1 MQLSKFRQILVFA
14 ARQIWPDCAAFSFVW
29 FVGGFLNFS
38 KFLDIFGTIDALFR
52 PMQTQRVF
60 IFVGTFFWFIASFSS
75 QAEGTPFFPQS
86 VASGDPTHDSVV
98 LWTRLVA
105 DGGDNDRVLGLTV
118 TAEGDLGMVGSTAKL
133 EGVNLYSGPPVPA
146 PTSYDGCAKVRVTG
160 LSPNQFYYYQFAYED
175 NETLRRSAIGRTWTA
190 PEASDSAPIRF
201 AVFNCSDYSGRYY
214 NTLKHLNEQEAENLN
229 FVLHLGDYIY
239 ETTADPSFQTVDD
252 ERSIAFSEPEEAIQ
266 FANFLAA
273 KSLSNYRD
281 LYKSYRSD
289 PHLLRA
295 HELFPWV
302 VIWDDHEYSDDH
314 YGSVATYFDGKA
326 AEENAERKKS
336 AERAWMEFIPAAIG
350 LDVSGNGL
358 SIGSESLYPNTKIYR
373 ALNFGKNLDLILT
386 DSRTKR
392 PDHLVPENAFPGTIV
407 MDQEASR
414 QTVEAVRGAGTFPFV
429 RNLLDP
435 YFNIDGEQSYFG
447 QPAANSALPSPAFA
461 GTPFAGLNFK
471 QALTAIVTQ
480 QAAQELAGLPEVQ
493 APSLSA
499 SDYAAAVVKGN
510 LSADW
515 VNRLFAAAGFPQP
528 LPESELDS
536 MERGV
541 SYFFL
546 GKTANFSDLGS
557 RYQLV
562 NASFELYAG
571 YTYQAF
577 LASGGELG
585 RDQAFYEPEQLA
597 FLQSALQ
604 GSVAGGRSW
613 RVVGSSVPFSPIR
626 LNLSDSPEGV
636 SLPNTG
642 RIVGE
647 IVGTQNVPQ
656 EIPEE
661 FMVDLLINADELA
674 GFPNF
679 RQGVIDSLA
688 AADAIILSGDIHAS
702 MLGENAAAN
711 GEKVI
716 DFTAPSSSSSNFR
729 RAFSRALQTIE
740 GLIAPGYRTALKDP
754 SIQFEFHGKEE
765 FLSHIDKIVV
775 HNSPEI
781 SYLNTETHGYLV
793 AEASADIFAAE
804 YREIDVHN
812 IALDRADEAQAG
824 LNAVFTRRPYSVS
837 KSGTDVIVTPGPV
850 IVALSKRFHQIKV
863 GEQVVIPYL
872 ATQPGANYQILFS
885 TKVDGETWTPISESD
900 YVAVDGALL
909 ESDRIVGNGNTV
921 SVVVKIPQAL
931 AEANTAFFLGKAV
944 Q

>member
-1 MQLSKFRQILVFA
+1 MQR
-14 ARQIWPDCAAFSFVW
+14 
-29 FVGGFLNFS
+29 
-38 KFLDIFGTIDALFR
+38 
-52 PMQTQRVF
+52 QRVF
-60 IFVGTFFWFIASFSS
+60 FCIGTFFLFLASFSS

-105 DGGDNDRVLGLTV
+105 EGKEDRVLGLTV
-118 TAEGDLGMVGSTAKL
+118 TSEGDLGMVGSIAAL
-133 EGVNLYSGPPVPA
+133 EGVNLYSGPLVPA

-160 LSPNQFYYYQFAYED
+160 LAPNRFYYYQFTYDD
-175 NETLRRSAIGRTWTA
+175 NGTLRRSAIGRTRTA
-190 PEASDSAPIRF
+190 PEASDPATIRF

-239 ETTADPSFQTVDD
+239 ETTADPSFQTADSK
-252 ERSIAFSEPEEAIQ
+252 RRIAFSEPEGAIQ

-289 PHLLRA
+289 AHLLRA

-314 YGSVATYFDGKA
+314 YGIVATYFDGKA
-326 AEENAERKKS
+326 AETNAERKKS
-336 AERAWMEFIPAAIG
+336 AEQAWMEFIPAAVG
-350 LDVSGNGL
+350 LNASGNGL

-373 ALNFGKNLDLILT
+373 ALNFGRNLDLILT

-392 PDHLVPENAFPGTIV
+392 PDHLVPENAFPGAIA

-414 QTVEAVRGAGTFPFV
+414 QTVEAAFGAGTFPFV
-429 RNLLDP
+429 RNRLDP
-435 YFNIDGEQSYFG
+435 YFNIDSEQSYFG
-447 QPAANSALPSPAFA
+447 QPAANSAMPNPAFA

-480 QAAQELAGLPEVQ
+480 QAAQELAALPEGQ
-493 APSLSA
+493 TPSRSA
-499 SDYAAAVVKGN
+499 ADYAAAVVQGN

-515 VNRLFAAAGFPQP
+515 VNRLFEAADFPKP
-528 LPESELDS
+528 LPESELAG

-562 NASFELYAG
+562 NESFELYAG

-577 LASGGELG
+577 LASGGMLG
-585 RDQAFYEPEQLA
+585 RNQAFYEPAQLE
-597 FLQSALQ
+597 FLQNALQ
-604 GSVAGGRSW
+604 SSIAGERSW

-626 LNLSDSPEGV
+626 LNLSDLPEGV
-636 SLPNTG
+636 SLPSTG
-642 RIVGE
+642 KIVGE
-647 IVGTQNVPQ
+647 AIGTQNVSQ
-656 EIPEE
+656 EIPAE
-661 FMVDLLINADELA
+661 FMVDLLINADELP

-679 RQGVIDSLA
+679 RQRIIDNLA
-688 AADAIILSGDIHAS
+688 AADAIVLSGDIHAS

-740 GLIAPGYRTALKDP
+740 GLIATGYRTTLKDP
-754 SIQFEFHGKEE
+754 SIQFEFYGKEE

-775 HNSPEI
+775 RSSPEM

-793 AEASADIFAAE
+793 AEAGADSFAAE

-812 IALDRADEAQAG
+812 IALDRANEAPAG

-837 KSGTDVIVTPGPV
+837 KLGNDLIVTPEPV

-863 GEQVVIPYL
+863 GEQVVVPHL
-872 ATQPGANYQILFS
+872 ATQPGVRYQILFS
-885 TKVDGETWTPISESD
+885 TTVDGEAAWTPIPESD
-900 YVAVDGALL
+900 YVGVDGALL
-909 ESDRIVGNGNTV
+909 ESGGIIGNGNTV

-931 AEANTAFFLGKAV
+931 AESDTAFFRGEAIR
-944 Q
+944 

>member
-1 MQLSKFRQILVFA
+1 MQ
-14 ARQIWPDCAAFSFVW
+14 
-29 FVGGFLNFS
+29 
-38 KFLDIFGTIDALFR
+38 
-52 PMQTQRVF
+52 MQRVF
-60 IFVGTFFWFIASFSS
+60 LCVGTFFWFIASFSS

-105 DGGDNDRVLGLTV
+105 DGDNENRVLNLTV
-118 TAEGDLGMVGSTAKL
+118 ASEGDLGMVSSTAKL
-133 EGVNLYSGPPVPA
+133 TGANLYSGPPIPA

-160 LSPNQFYYYQFAYED
+160 LAPNQFYYYQFTYND
-175 NETLRRSAIGRTWTA
+175 DGTPRHSAVGRTRTA
-190 PEASDSAPIRF
+190 PSASDSAPIRF

-252 ERSIAFSEPEEAIQ
+252 ERKIAFNEPEGAIQ
-266 FANFLAA
+266 FADFLAA

-289 PHLLRA
+289 AHLLRA

-314 YGSVATYFDGKA
+314 YGIVATYYDGKA
-326 AEENAERKKS
+326 AEANAERKKS
-336 AERAWMEFIPAAIG
+336 AEQAWMEFIPADVG
-350 LDVSGNGL
+350 LDASGNGL

-373 ALNFGKNLDLILT
+373 ALNFGRNLDLVLT

-392 PDHLVPENAFPGTIV
+392 PDHLVPEDAFPGTIA

-414 QTVEAVRGAGTFPFV
+414 QTVEAAIGAGTFPFV
-429 RNLLDP
+429 RNSFDP

-447 QPAANSALPSPAFA
+447 LPAANSALPSPAFA
-461 GTPFAGLNFK
+461 GTPFEGLNFK

-480 QAAQELAGLPEVQ
+480 QAAQELSALPEGQ
-493 APSLSA
+493 TPSRSDA
-499 SDYAAAVVKGN
+499 DYAAAVVRGN

-515 VNRLFAAAGFPQP
+515 VNRLFEAAGFPRP
-528 LPESELDS
+528 FPESELVG

-562 NASFELYAG
+562 NESFELYAG

-577 LASGGELG
+577 RASLGALG
-585 RDQAFYEPEQLA
+585 RDQAFYDLEQQA
-597 FLQSALQ
+597 FLQNALQ
-604 GSVAGGRSW
+604 SSVAGGRAW

-626 LNLSDSPEGV
+626 LNLSDLPDGV
-636 SLPNTG
+636 SLPSTG
-642 RIVGE
+642 KIAGDM
-647 IVGTQNVPQ
+647 VGTQNVSQ
-656 EIPEE
+656 EIPEQ

-679 RQGVIDSLA
+679 RRGIVDNLA
-688 AADAIILSGDIHAS
+688 VADAIVLSGDIHAS
-702 MLGENAAAN
+702 MLGENAASN

-729 RAFSRALQTIE
+729 QAFSRALNTIE
-740 GLIAPGYRTALKDP
+740 GLIAPGYRTAFKDP
-754 SIQFEFHGKEE
+754 SIEFEFHGKEK
-765 FLSHIDKIVV
+765 FLSRIDEIVV

-793 AEASADIFAAE
+793 AEAGADSFAAE

-812 IALDRADEAQAG
+812 IALDRANDAPAG

-837 KSGTDVIVTPGPV
+837 KSGTDLIVTPEPV
-850 IVALSKRFHQIKV
+850 IVALSKRFNQIKV

-872 ATQPGANYQILFS
+872 VTQLGARYQILFS
-885 TKVDGETWTPISESD
+885 AKVDGETWTPIPESD

-909 ESDRIVGNGNTV
+909 ESGHIVGNGNTV
-921 SVVVKIPQAL
+921 SVIVKIPEAL
-931 AEANTAFFLGKAV
+931 ADSNTAFFRGEAIR
-944 Q
+944 

>member
-1 MQLSKFRQILVFA
+1 
-14 ARQIWPDCAAFSFVW
+14 
-29 FVGGFLNFS
+29 
-38 KFLDIFGTIDALFR
+38 
-52 PMQTQRVF
+52 MQTQQVF
-60 IFVGTFFWFIASFSS
+60 LCIGTFFWFTASFSS

-105 DGGDNDRVLGLTV
+105 GDGDEDRVLDLAV
-118 TAEGDLGMVGSTAKL
+118 NAEGDLAMVGSTEAL
-133 EGVNLYSGPPVPA
+133 EGANLYSGPRIPA
-146 PTSYDGCAKVRVTG
+146 PSSYDGCAKVRVTG
-160 LSPNQFYYYQFAYED
+160 LAPNRFYYYQFTYED
-175 NETLRRSAIGRTWTA
+175 NGTLRRSAVGRTRTA

-214 NTLKHLNEQEAENLN
+214 NTLKHLNEQEAEDLN

-252 ERSIAFSEPEEAIQ
+252 ERKIAFSEPEGAIQ
-266 FANFLAA
+266 FADFLAA

-289 PHLLRA
+289 AHLLRA

-314 YGSVATYFDGKA
+314 YGIVATYFDGKV
-326 AEENAERKKS
+326 AEANAERKRS
-336 AERAWMEFIPAAIG
+336 AGQAWMEFIPAAVG
-350 LDVSGNGL
+350 LDASGNGL
-358 SIGSESLYPNTKIYR
+358 SIGIESLYPNTKIYR
-373 ALNFGKNLDLILT
+373 ALIFGRNLDLILT
-386 DSRTKR
+386 DNRTAR
-392 PDHLVPENAFPGTIV
+392 PDHLVPENAFPGAIA

-414 QTVEAVRGAGTFPFV
+414 QTVEAVRGAGTFPFF
-429 RNLLDP
+429 RNSLDP

-447 QPAANSALPSPAFA
+447 LPAANSATPSPAFV
-461 GTPFAGLNFK
+461 GTAFEGMSFK
-471 QALTAIVTQ
+471 QALTTVVTQ
-480 QAAQELAGLPEVQ
+480 QAAQELAGLPQ
-493 APSLSA
+493 GQTPSLSA
-499 SDYAAAVVKGN
+499 ADYAAAVVKGN
-510 LSADW
+510 LSVGW

-577 LASGGELG
+577 RASQGALG
-585 RDQAFYEPEQLA
+585 RDQAFYKPEQLA
-597 FLQSALQ
+597 FLQNALQ
-604 GSVAGGRSW
+604 SSVASGRAW

-626 LNLSDSPEGV
+626 LNLSDLPEGV
-636 SLPNTG
+636 SLPSTG
-642 RIVGE
+642 KIVGE
-647 IVGTQNVPQ
+647 MVGTQNVPQ

-679 RQGVIDSLA
+679 RQGIVDNLA
-688 AADAIILSGDIHAS
+688 AADAIVLSGDIHAS

-711 GEKVI
+711 DEKVI

-754 SIQFEFHGKEE
+754 SIEFEFHGKEE
-765 FLSHIDKIVV
+765 FLSRIDEIVV
-775 HNSPEI
+775 HSSPEI

-812 IALDRADEAQAG
+812 IALDRANDAPAG
-824 LNAVFTRRPYSVS
+824 LDAVFTRRPYSVS
-837 KSGTDVIVTPGPV
+837 KSGTELILTPGPV
-850 IVALSKRFHQIKV
+850 IVALSKRFNQIKV
-863 GEQVVIPYL
+863 GEQIVIPHL
-872 ATQPGANYQILFS
+872 ATQNGVQYQILFS
-885 TKVDGETWTPISESD
+885 TKVDGETWTPIPESD
-900 YVAVDGALL
+900 YVAVDGALM
-909 ESDRIVGNGNTV
+909 ESGRIVGNGNTV
-921 SVVVKIPQAL
+921 SVIVKIPQAL
-931 AEANTAFFLGKAV
+931 AEANTAFFRGEAIP
-944 Q
+944 

>member
-1 MQLSKFRQILVFA
+1 MQ
-14 ARQIWPDCAAFSFVW
+14 
-29 FVGGFLNFS
+29 
-38 KFLDIFGTIDALFR
+38 
-52 PMQTQRVF
+52 MQRVF
-60 IFVGTFFWFIASFSS
+60 FCVGTFFWFIASFSS

-105 DGGDNDRVLGLTV
+105 DGGNENRVLNLTV
-118 TAEGDLGMVGSTAKL
+118 TAEGDLGMVSSTAEL
-133 EGVNLYSGPPVPA
+133 TGANLYSGPPIPA

-160 LSPNQFYYYQFAYED
+160 LAPNQFYFYQFTYED
-175 NETLRRSAIGRTWTA
+175 NGTPRRSAIGRTRTV

-252 ERSIAFSEPEEAIQ
+252 NRKIAFGEPGGAIQ

-314 YGSVATYFDGKA
+314 YGITATYFDGKI
-326 AEENAERKKS
+326 AEANAERKQS
-336 AERAWMEFIPAAIG
+336 AEQAWMEFIPSGVG
-350 LDVSGNGL
+350 LDASGNGL
-358 SIGSESLYPNTKIYR
+358 SIGSESLYPHTKIYR

-392 PDHLVPENAFPGTIV
+392 PDHLVPENAFPGSIA

-414 QTVEAVRGAGTFPFV
+414 QTVEAVNGAGTFPFV
-429 RNLLDP
+429 RNSLDP
-435 YFNIDGEQSYFG
+435 YFNVDGEQSYFG
-447 QPAANSALPSPAFA
+447 QPAANSAMPNPAFA
-461 GTPFAGLNFK
+461 GTPFEGLNFK
-471 QALTAIVTQ
+471 QALTAVVRQ
-480 QAAQELAGLPEVQ
+480 QAAQELAALPQ
-493 APSLSA
+493 GQTPSPSA
-499 SDYAAAVVKGN
+499 ADYAAMVVQGN

-515 VNRLFAAAGFPQP
+515 VNRLFEAAGFPKP
-528 LPESELDS
+528 LPEDEWDG

-562 NASFELYAG
+562 NASFQLYAG

-577 LASGGELG
+577 LASEGALG
-585 RDQAFYEPEQLA
+585 RDQAFYDLEQQA

-604 GSVAGGRSW
+604 NSVAGGRVW
-613 RVVGSSVPFSPIR
+613 RVLGSSVPFSPIR
-626 LNLSDSPEGV
+626 LNLSDLPEGV

-642 RIVGE
+642 KIVGDL
-647 IVGTQNVPQ
+647 VGARNVSQ

-661 FMVDLLINADELA
+661 FMVDLLINADELP

-679 RQGVIDSLA
+679 RQGIIDNLA
-688 AADAIILSGDIHAS
+688 AANAIVLSGDIHAS
-702 MLGENAAAN
+702 MLGENAASN

-729 RAFSRALQTIE
+729 RAFSRALNTIE
-740 GLIAPGYRTALKDP
+740 GLIAPGYQAAFKDP
-754 SIQFEFHGKEE
+754 SIQFEFSGKEE

-775 HNSPEI
+775 RSSPEM

-793 AEASADIFAAE
+793 AEAGADSFAAE

-812 IALDRADEAQAG
+812 IALNRADESQAG

-837 KSGTDVIVTPGPV
+837 KSGTDLIVTPEPV
-850 IVALSKRFHQIKV
+850 IVALSKRFNQIKV
-863 GEQVVIPYL
+863 GEQVVIPHL
-872 ATQPGANYQILFS
+872 ATQSGVSYQILFS
-885 TKVDGETWTPISESD
+885 ATVDGEAWTPISESD

-909 ESDRIVGNGNTV
+909 ESGNIVGNGNTV
-921 SVVVKIPQAL
+921 SVVIKIPQAL
-931 AEANTAFFLGKAV
+931 AESNTAFFRGEAIP
-944 Q
+944 

>member
-1 MQLSKFRQILVFA
+1 MQ
-14 ARQIWPDCAAFSFVW
+14 
-29 FVGGFLNFS
+29 
-38 KFLDIFGTIDALFR
+38 
-52 PMQTQRVF
+52 MQRVF
-60 IFVGTFFWFIASFSS
+60 FCVGTFFLFIASFSS

-98 LWTRLVA
+98 LWTHLVA
-105 DGGDNDRVLGLTV
+105 GDGNENRVLGLTV
-118 TAEGDLGMVGSTAKL
+118 TAEGDLGMVGSTARL
-133 EGVNLYSGPPVPA
+133 EGANLYSGPAVPA
-146 PTSYDGCAKVRVTG
+146 PNSYDGCAKVRVTG
-160 LSPNQFYYYQFAYED
+160 LAPNRFYYYQFTYED
-175 NETLRRSAIGRTWTA
+175 NETPRHSAIGRTRTA

-252 ERSIAFSEPEEAIQ
+252 ERSIAFSEPEKAIQ
-266 FANFLAA
+266 FASFLAA

-302 VIWDDHEYSDDH
+302 VIWDDHEYSDDN
-314 YGSVATYFDGKA
+314 YGITATYFDGKV
-326 AEENAERKKS
+326 AEANAERKRS
-336 AERAWMEFIPAAIG
+336 AEQAWMEFIPADVG
-350 LDVSGNGL
+350 LDASGNGL

-392 PDHLVPENAFPGTIV
+392 PDHLVPENAFPGAIA

-429 RNLLDP
+429 RNLFDP

-461 GTPFAGLNFK
+461 GTPFEGLNFK

-480 QAAQELAGLPEVQ
+480 QAAQELAELPQ
-493 APSLSA
+493 GQTPSPSA
-499 SDYAAAVVKGN
+499 ADYAAAEVKGN
-510 LSADW
+510 LSAGW
-515 VNRLFAAAGFPQP
+515 VNTLFEVAGFPQP
-528 LPESELDS
+528 LPESELDR

-562 NASFELYAG
+562 NESFELYAG

-577 LASGGELG
+577 LASRGALG
-585 RDQAFYEPEQLA
+585 RDQAFYEPEQQA
-597 FLQSALQ
+597 FLQNALQ
-604 GSVAGGRSW
+604 SSVAGGRAW

-626 LNLSDSPEGV
+626 LNLSDLPEGV

-642 RIVGE
+642 KIVGE
-647 IVGTQNVPQ
+647 TVGTQNVPQ
-656 EIPEE
+656 EIPAE

-679 RQGVIDSLA
+679 RRGIVDNLA
-688 AADAIILSGDIHAS
+688 VADAIVLSGDIHAS

-740 GLIAPGYRTALKDP
+740 GLIAPGYRTTLKDP

-793 AEASADIFAAE
+793 AEADADSFAAE

-812 IALDRADEAQAG
+812 IALDRANDVPAG

-837 KSGTDVIVTPGPV
+837 KSGADLILTPGPV
-850 IVALSKRFHQIKV
+850 IVAFSKRFNQIKV
-863 GEQVVIPYL
+863 GEQIVIPYL
-872 ATQPGANYQILFS
+872 ATQPGVHYQILFS
-885 TKVDGETWTPISESD
+885 TKVDGETWTPIPESD
-900 YVAVDGALL
+900 YVAADGALL
-909 ESDRIVGNGNTV
+909 ESGRIVGNGNTV
-921 SVVVKIPQAL
+921 SVIVKIPEAL
-931 AEANTAFFLGKAV
+931 AESNTAFFRGEAIP
-944 Q
+944 

>member
-1 MQLSKFRQILVFA
+1 
-14 ARQIWPDCAAFSFVW
+14 
-29 FVGGFLNFS
+29 
-38 KFLDIFGTIDALFR
+38 
-52 PMQTQRVF
+52 MQTQRVF
-60 IFVGTFFWFIASFSS
+60 FCIGTFFLFIASFSS

-86 VASGDPTHDSVV
+86 VASGDPAHDSVV

-105 DGGDNDRVLGLTV
+105 DGNEDRVLSLTV
-118 TAEGDLGMVGSTAKL
+118 TSEGDLGMVGSTATL
-133 EGVNLYSGPPVPA
+133 EGVNLYSGPLVPA

-160 LSPNQFYYYQFAYED
+160 LAPNRFYYYQFTYYED
-175 NETLRRSAIGRTWTA
+175 NETLRRSAIGRTRTA
-190 PEASDSAPIRF
+190 PEASDPAPIRF

-239 ETTADPSFQTVDD
+239 ETTADPSFQTADD
-252 ERSIAFSEPEEAIQ
+252 KRRIAFSEPEGAIQ
-266 FANFLAA
+266 FANFSAA
-273 KSLSNYRD
+273 QSLSNYRD
-281 LYKSYRSD
+281 LYKTYRLD
-289 PHLLRA
+289 AHLLRA

-326 AEENAERKKS
+326 AETNAERKKS
-336 AERAWMEFIPAAIG
+336 AEQAWMEFIPAAVG
-350 LDVSGNGL
+350 LNASGNGL

-373 ALNFGKNLDLILT
+373 TLNFGRNLDLILT
-386 DSRTKR
+386 DNRTAR
-392 PDHLVPENAFPGTIV
+392 PDHLVPENAFPGAIA

-414 QTVEAVRGAGTFPFV
+414 QTVEEVNGAGSFPFV
-429 RNLLDP
+429 RNLFDP

-447 QPAANSALPSPAFA
+447 QPAANSALPNPAFA

-480 QAAQELAGLPEVQ
+480 QAAQELAALPQ
-493 APSLSA
+493 GQTPSLPA
-499 SDYAAAVVKGN
+499 ADYAAVVKGN

-528 LPESELDS
+528 LPESELDG

-541 SYFFL
+541 SYFLL

-577 LASGGELG
+577 LASEGALG
-585 RDQAFYEPEQLA
+585 RNQAFYEPAQLE
-597 FLQSALQ
+597 FLQNALQ
-604 GSVAGGRSW
+604 SSVAGGRTW

-626 LNLSDSPEGV
+626 LNLSDLPEGV
-636 SLPNTG
+636 SLPSTG
-642 RIVGE
+642 KIVGMA
-647 IVGTQNVPQ
+647 GTQNVSQ
-656 EIPEE
+656 EIPAE
-661 FMVDLLINADELA
+661 FMVDLLINADELP

-679 RQGVIDSLA
+679 RQSIIDNLA

-754 SIQFEFHGKEE
+754 SIQFEFYGKEE

-775 HNSPEI
+775 HSSSEM

-793 AEASADIFAAE
+793 AEAGADSFAAE

-812 IALDRADEAQAG
+812 IALNRADESQAG

-850 IVALSKRFHQIKV
+850 IVALSKRFNQIKV
-863 GEQVVIPYL
+863 GEQVVVPHL
-872 ATQPGANYQILFS
+872 ATQPGVRYQILFS
-885 TKVDGETWTPISESD
+885 TTVDGEAWTPIPESD

-909 ESDRIVGNGNTV
+909 ESGGIIGNGNTV

-931 AEANTAFFLGKAV
+931 AESNTAFFRGEAIP
-944 Q
+944 

>member
-1 MQLSKFRQILVFA
+1 
-14 ARQIWPDCAAFSFVW
+14 
-29 FVGGFLNFS
+29 
-38 KFLDIFGTIDALFR
+38 
-52 PMQTQRVF
+52 MQTQR
-60 IFVGTFFWFIASFSS
+60 IFFCIGTFFLFIASFSS

-86 VASGDPTHDSVV
+86 VASGDPAHNSVI

-105 DGGDNDRVLGLTV
+105 DGNEDRALGLTV
-118 TAEGDLGMVGSTAKL
+118 TSEGDLGMVGSTAAL
-133 EGVNLYSGPPVPA
+133 RGANLYSGPLVPA
-146 PTSYDGCAKVRVTG
+146 PTSYDGCAKVRVTN
-160 LSPNQFYYYQFAYED
+160 LEPNQFYYYQFTYED
-175 NETLRRSAIGRTWTA
+175 NGTTRRSAIGRTRTA
-190 PEASDSAPIRF
+190 PEASASEPIRF

-214 NTLKHLNEQEAENLN
+214 NTLKHLNEQETENLN

-239 ETTADPSFQTVDD
+239 ETTADPSFQTPDGK
-252 ERSIAFSEPEEAIQ
+252 RRIAFSEPEGAIQ
-266 FANFLAA
+266 FANFSAA

-281 LYKSYRSD
+281 LYKTYRSD

-326 AEENAERKKS
+326 AETNAERKRS
-336 AERAWMEFIPAAIG
+336 AEQAWMEFLPVDVG
-350 LDVSGNGL
+350 LDASGNGL
-358 SIGSESLYPNTKIYR
+358 SIESESLYPNTKIYR
-373 ALNFGKNLDLILT
+373 ALNFGRNLDLILT

-392 PDHLVPENAFPGTIV
+392 PDHLVPENAFPGAIA

-429 RNLLDP
+429 RNLFDP

-447 QPAANSALPSPAFA
+447 QPAANSAMPNPAFV
-461 GTPFAGLNFK
+461 GTPFEGLNFK

-480 QAAQELAGLPEVQ
+480 QAAQELAELPQ
-493 APSLSA
+493 SQTPSLSA
-499 SDYAAAVVKGN
+499 ADYAAAVVQGN

-528 LPESELDS
+528 LPESELDG

-562 NASFELYAG
+562 NESFELYAG

-577 LASGGELG
+577 RASGGALG
-585 RDQAFYEPEQLA
+585 RDQAFYEPEQQV
-597 FLQSALQ
+597 FLQNALQ
-604 GSVAGGRSW
+604 SSVAGGRSW

-626 LNLSDSPEGV
+626 LNLSDLPEGV
-636 SLPNTG
+636 SLPSTG
-642 RIVGE
+642 KIVGE
-647 IVGTQNVPQ
+647 MVGTQNVPQ
-656 EIPEE
+656 MIPAE
-661 FMVDLLINADELA
+661 FMVDLLVNADELP

-679 RQGVIDSLA
+679 RRGIIDNLA
-688 AADAIILSGDIHAS
+688 AADAIVLSGDIHAS
-702 MLGENAAAN
+702 MLGENAASN

-729 RAFSRALQTIE
+729 RAFSRALNTIE
-740 GLIAPGYRTALKDP
+740 GLIAPGYRTAFNDP

-765 FLSHIDKIVV
+765 FLSHIDRIVV
-775 HNSPEI
+775 HNSPEM

-793 AEASADIFAAE
+793 AEARADSFAAE

-812 IALDRADEAQAG
+812 IALDRANEAQSG

-837 KSGTDVIVTPGPV
+837 KSGTDLIVTPRPV
-850 IVALSKRFHQIKV
+850 IVALSKRFNQIKV

-872 ATQPGANYQILFS
+872 ATQPGVHYQILFS
-885 TKVDGETWTPISESD
+885 TAVDGETWTPITESD

-931 AEANTAFFLGKAV
+931 AESNTAFFHGEAIR
-944 Q
+944 

>member
-1 MQLSKFRQILVFA
+1 
-14 ARQIWPDCAAFSFVW
+14 
-29 FVGGFLNFS
+29 
-38 KFLDIFGTIDALFR
+38 
-52 PMQTQRVF
+52 MQTQRVF
-60 IFVGTFFWFIASFSS
+60 FCIGTFFWFIASFSS

-98 LWTRLVA
+98 LWTRLVVG
-105 DGGDNDRVLGLTV
+105 DGAGEDRVLGLTV
-118 TAEGDLGMVGSTAKL
+118 TAEGGLGMVGSTGKL
-133 EGVNLYSGPPVPA
+133 EGADLYSGPPIPA

-160 LSPNQFYYYQFAYED
+160 LAPNQFYYYQFTYED
-175 NETLRRSAIGRTWTA
+175 NGTPRRSAVGRTRTA
-190 PEASDSAPIRF
+190 PEASDPAPIRF

-252 ERSIAFSEPEEAIQ
+252 NRKITFNEPEGAIQ
-266 FANFLAA
+266 FAGFLAA

-314 YGSVATYFDGKA
+314 YGITATYFDGKV
-326 AEENAERKKS
+326 AEANAERKQS
-336 AERAWMEFIPAAIG
+336 AEQAWMEFIPSGVG
-350 LDVSGNGL
+350 LDASGNGL
-358 SIGSESLYPNTKIYR
+358 SIGSESLYPHTKIYR

-392 PDHLVPENAFPGTIV
+392 PDHLVPENAFPGAIAL
-407 MDQEASR
+407 DQEASR
-414 QTVEAVRGAGTFPFV
+414 QTVEAVNGAGTFPFV
-429 RNLLDP
+429 RNSLDP
-435 YFNIDGEQSYFG
+435 YFNVDGEQSYFG
-447 QPAANSALPSPAFA
+447 QPAANSALPNPAFA

-471 QALTAIVTQ
+471 QALTAVVTQ
-480 QAAQELAGLPEVQ
+480 QAAQELAELPEGQ
-493 APSLSA
+493 TPSPSA
-499 SDYAAAVVKGN
+499 ADYAAAMVQGN

-515 VNRLFAAAGFPQP
+515 VNRLFEAAGFPRP
-528 LPESELDS
+528 LPESELDG

-562 NASFELYAG
+562 NESFELYAG

-577 LASGGELG
+577 RASEGALG
-585 RDQAFYEPEQLA
+585 RDQAFYDLEQQA
-597 FLQSALQ
+597 FLQNALQ
-604 GSVAGGRSW
+604 SSVAGGRAW

-626 LNLSDSPEGV
+626 LNLSDLPEEGV

-642 RIVGE
+642 KIVGDL
-647 IVGTQNVPQ
+647 VGTRNVPQ
-656 EIPEE
+656 MIPAE
-661 FMVDLLINADELA
+661 FMVNLLINADELA

-679 RQGVIDSLA
+679 RRGIIDNLA
-688 AADAIILSGDIHAS
+688 IADAIVLSGDIHAS
-702 MLGENAAAN
+702 MLGENAATN

-729 RAFSRALQTIE
+729 RAFSRALNTIE
-740 GLIAPGYRTALKDP
+740 GLIAPSYRTAFKDP
-754 SIQFEFHGKEE
+754 SIKFEFHGKEE

-793 AEASADIFAAE
+793 AEAGADSFAAE

-812 IALDRADEAQAG
+812 IALDRANEAPAG

-837 KSGTDVIVTPGPV
+837 KSGTDLIVTPEPV
-850 IVALSKRFHQIKV
+850 IVALSKRFNQIKV
-863 GEQVVIPYL
+863 GEQVVISHL
-872 ATQPGANYQILFS
+872 ATQLGARYQILFS
-885 TKVDGETWTPISESD
+885 TTVDGEAWTPISESD

-909 ESDRIVGNGNTV
+909 ESGNIVGNGNTV
-921 SVVVKIPQAL
+921 SVIVKIPEAL
-931 AEANTAFFLGKAV
+931 AEANTAFFRGEAIP
-944 Q
+944 

>member
-1 MQLSKFRQILVFA
+1 
-14 ARQIWPDCAAFSFVW
+14 
-29 FVGGFLNFS
+29 
-38 KFLDIFGTIDALFR
+38 
-52 PMQTQRVF
+52 MQTQRVF
-60 IFVGTFFWFIASFSS
+60 FCVGTFFLFIASFSS

-105 DGGDNDRVLGLTV
+105 DDGDEDRVLGLTV
-118 TAEGDLGMVGSTAKL
+118 TSEGDLGMVGSSATLQGA
-133 EGVNLYSGPPVPA
+133 NLYSGSPVPA
-146 PTSYDGCAKVRVTG
+146 PASYDGCAKVRVTN
-160 LSPNQFYYYQFAYED
+160 LSPNRFYYYQFTYD
-175 NETLRRSAIGRTWTA
+175 GDGTPRHSAIGRTRTA

-214 NTLKHLNEQEAENLN
+214 NTLKNLNEQEVENLN

-239 ETTADPSFQTVDD
+239 ETTADPSFQTVDS
-252 ERSIAFSEPEEAIQ
+252 ERRIVFSEPKGAIQ

-289 PHLLRA
+289 PHLIRA

-314 YGSVATYFDGKA
+314 YGITATYFDGQA
-326 AEENAERKKS
+326 AEADEDRKQS
-336 AERAWMEFIPAAIG
+336 AEQAWMEFIPAAVG
-350 LDVSGNGL
+350 LDASGNGL

-392 PDHLVPENAFPGTIV
+392 PDHLVPENAFPGAV
-407 MDQEASR
+407 AMDQAASR
-414 QTVEAVRGAGTFPFV
+414 QTIEAVRGAGTFPFF
-429 RNLLDP
+429 RNWLDP

-447 QPAANSALPSPAFA
+447 LPAANSATPSPAFA
-461 GTPFAGLNFK
+461 GTPFEGLNFK

-480 QAAQELAGLPEVQ
+480 QAAQELAGLPEGQ
-493 APSLSA
+493 MPSLSA
-499 SDYAAAVVKGN
+499 SEYAAAVVGGN
-510 LSADW
+510 LSAGW
-515 VNRLFAAAGFPQP
+515 VNRLFAALGFPQP
-528 LPESELDS
+528 LPESELGG

-541 SYFFL
+541 SYFLL
-546 GKTANFSDLGS
+546 GKTTNFSDLGS

-562 NASFELYAG
+562 NESFQLYAG
-571 YTYQAF
+571 YAYQAF
-577 LASGGELG
+577 LASGGALG
-585 RDQAFYEPEQLA
+585 RDQAFYEPEQQA

-604 GSVAGGRSW
+604 SSVAGGRAW

-626 LNLSDSPEGV
+626 LNLSDLPEGV
-636 SLPNTG
+636 SLPSTG

-647 IVGTQNVPQ
+647 AIGTQNVPQ
-656 EIPEE
+656 TIPEE
-661 FMVDLLINADELA
+661 FMVDLLINADELP

-679 RQGVIDSLA
+679 RQGIIDNLA
-688 AADAIILSGDIHAS
+688 AADAIVLSGDIHAS

-729 RAFSRALQTIE
+729 RAFSRALNTIE
-740 GLIAPGYRTALKDP
+740 GLIAPGYQTAFKDP
-754 SIQFEFHGKEE
+754 SIKFEFYGKEE
-765 FLSHIDKIVV
+765 FLSHIDRIVV
-775 HNSPEI
+775 RSSSEM

-793 AEASADIFAAE
+793 AEASADAFAAE

-837 KSGTDVIVTPGPV
+837 KSGTDLIVTPEPV
-850 IVALSKRFHQIKV
+850 IVALSKRFNQIKV

-872 ATQPGANYQILFS
+872 ATQPGVPYQILFS
-885 TKVDGETWTPISESD
+885 TTVDGETWTPISESD

-909 ESDRIVGNGNTV
+909 ESGRIVGNGNTV

-931 AEANTAFFLGKAV
+931 ADSNTAFFRGEAV

>member
-1 MQLSKFRQILVFA
+1 MQ
-14 ARQIWPDCAAFSFVW
+14 
-29 FVGGFLNFS
+29 
-38 KFLDIFGTIDALFR
+38 
-52 PMQTQRVF
+52 MQRVF
-60 IFVGTFFWFIASFSS
+60 FCVGTFFWFIASFSS

-105 DGGDNDRVLGLTV
+105 DDKDEDRVLGLTV
-118 TAEGDLGMVGSTAKL
+118 IAEGDLEMVGSTTMLKGA
-133 EGVNLYSGPPVPA
+133 NLYLGRPVPA
-146 PTSYDGCAKVRVTG
+146 PVSYDGCAKVRVTG
-160 LSPNQFYYYQFAYED
+160 LSPNRFYYYQFTYED
-175 NETLRRSAIGRTWTA
+175 NETLRHSAVGRTRTA

-239 ETTADPSFQTVDD
+239 ETTADPSFQTADD
-252 ERSIAFSEPEEAIQ
+252 ERRIVFSEPEGSIQ

-273 KSLSNYRD
+273 QSLSNYRD

-289 PHLLRA
+289 AHLLRA

-326 AEENAERKKS
+326 AETNAERKRI
-336 AERAWMEFIPAAIG
+336 AEQAWMEFIPAAVG
-350 LDVSGNGL
+350 LNASGNGL

-392 PDHLVPENAFPGTIV
+392 PDHLVPENAFPGTMA

-414 QTVEAVRGAGTFPFV
+414 QTVEAVSGAGTFPLF
-429 RNLLDP
+429 RNSLDP
-435 YFNIDGEQSYFG
+435 YFNVDGEQSYFG
-447 QPAANSALPSPAFA
+447 QPAANSALPNPAFV
-461 GTPFAGLNFK
+461 GTPFEGLNFK
-471 QALTAIVTQ
+471 QALTAVVTQ
-480 QAAQELAGLPEVQ
+480 QAAQELAGLPQ
-493 APSLSA
+493 GQTPSRSA
-499 SDYAAAVVKGN
+499 ADYAAAVVKGN

-515 VNRLFAAAGFPQP
+515 VNRLFEAAGFPKP
-528 LPESELDS
+528 LPESELDG

-577 LASGGELG
+577 RASEGALG
-585 RDQAFYEPEQLA
+585 RDQAFYEPEQQA
-597 FLQSALQ
+597 FLQNALQ
-604 GSVAGGRSW
+604 SSVAGGRAW

-626 LNLSDSPEGV
+626 LNLSDLPEGV
-636 SLPNTG
+636 SLPSAG
-642 RIVGE
+642 KIVGE
-647 IVGTQNVPQ
+647 MVGTQNVSQ
-656 EIPEE
+656 EIPEQ
-661 FMVDLLINADELA
+661 FMVDLLINADELP
-674 GFPNF
+674 GFPQF
-679 RQGVIDSLA
+679 RRGMIDALA
-688 AADAIILSGDIHAS
+688 AADAIVLSGDIHAS
-702 MLGENAAAN
+702 MLGENAASN

-729 RAFSRALQTIE
+729 RAFSRALNTIE
-740 GLIAPGYRTALKDP
+740 GLIAPGYRTAFKDP
-754 SIQFEFHGKEE
+754 SIQFEFHDKEE

-775 HNSPEI
+775 HNSSEM

-793 AEASADIFAAE
+793 AEAGADSFAAE

-812 IALDRADEAQAG
+812 IALDRANETQAG
-824 LNAVFTRRPYSVS
+824 LDAVFTRRPYSVS
-837 KSGTDVIVTPGPV
+837 KSGTDLIVTPGPV
-850 IVALSKRFHQIKV
+850 IVALSKRFNQIKV
-863 GEQVVIPYL
+863 GEQVVVPHL
-872 ATQPGANYQILFS
+872 ATQSGVPYQILFS
-885 TKVDGETWTPISESD
+885 TKVDGETWTPIPESD

-909 ESDRIVGNGNTV
+909 ESGRIVGNGNTV
-921 SVVVKIPQAL
+921 SVIVKIPEAL
-931 AEANTAFFLGKAV
+931 ADSNTAFFRGEAIP
-944 Q
+944 